1 MRIPEEAAGG
11 GGAEQAVTARPV
23 AAMPREV
30 LGLEAGELTAVLK
43 SILEAHGEA
52 HYRERQIREWT
63 FRRTPGDFGD
73 MSDLPLRLRRVLEE
87 ELVLHPIERVT
98 DSLSRDGTRKFL
110 WKKRDGGTLESV
122 VIPDKDRTTYCI
134 STQSGCPVRCTFC
147 ATGHGGFQGQLTPGE
162 IVDQV
167 LLLSHLTASPP
178 TNVVYMGM
186 GEPLLNFPAVKTSL
200 AILTSP
206 EQVGL
211 GPRRIT
217 VSTVGIPDR
226 IRELGRLFPQ
236 VKLALSLHAARDELR
251 DEIIPLNRKHPLQTV
266 LDAVRDHT
274 RETGKKATFEYILL
288 PGVNDQARDVREI
301 AARLR
306 GIPSRINLL
315 GFNPFPGAPYAKPAV
330 RRLLEF
336 RAELERLYPGDVTI
350 RRSRGEDI
358 QGACGQLS
366 LSHAREHG
374 A

>member
-1 MRIPEEAAGG
+1 MTAQDRPVEAA
-11 GGAEQAVTARPV
+11 
-23 AAMPREV
+23 PREV
-30 LGLEAGELTAVLK
+30 LGLEARELTAALK
-43 SILEAHGEA
+43 PLLEAHGEA
-52 HYRERQIREWT
+52 PYRERQIREWT
-63 FRRTPGDFGD
+63 FRRTPGDFGA

-87 ELVLHPIERVT
+87 ELVLHPIERVAE
-98 DSLSRDGTRKFL
+98 SLSRDGTRKFL
-110 WKKRDGGTLESV
+110 WRKRDGGTLESV
-122 VIPDKDRTTYCI
+122 VIPDRDRTTYCI

-147 ATGHGGFQGQLTPGE
+147 ATGHGGFQGQLSAGE

-167 LLLSHLTASPP
+167 LLLTHLTEIPP

-186 GEPLLNFPAVKTSL
+186 GEPLLNFPAVLKSL

-217 VSTVGIPDR
+217 VSTVGIPER

-251 DEIIPLNRKHPLQTV
+251 DEIIPLNQKHPLQTV

-274 RETGKKATFEYILL
+274 RETGKKATFEYIVL

-301 AARLR
+301 AACLR

-315 GFNPFPGAPYAKPAV
+315 GFNPFPGAPYSKPAV

-336 RAELERLYPGDVTI
+336 RAQLERLFPGPVTI

-366 LSHAREHG
+366 LEHAREHG